1 MNQKIQ
7 HFDAFHIV
15 GIAVETTN
23 ANGQAAQ
30 DMGALWGQFFA
41 QQISNQIPTKLND
54 DLYAIYTDFESDYTG
69 RYTAII
75 GHKVPMLN
83 NIPEGLI
90 GRTFPMGKYQHFEA
104 RGVMPAAVGTTWQ
117 QIWEQDK
124 SLDRTYISD
133 FDVYGIQSQNGDKS
147 LVDIYVGV
155 R

>member
-1 MNQKIQ
+1 MNQKTQ
-7 HFDAFHIV
+7 QFDAFHII

-41 QQISNQIPTKLND
+41 QQIANQISTKLSD
-54 DLYAIYTDFESDYTG
+54 DIYMVYTDFESDYTG

-75 GHKVPMLN
+75 GHKVLTLN
-83 NIPEGLI
+83 SIPEGLI
-90 GRTFPMGKYQHFEA
+90 GRTFPTGKYQHFEA
-104 RGVMPAAVGTTWQ
+104 KGAMPEAVGTAWQ

-124 SLDRTYISD
+124 SLNRAYIAD
-133 FDVYGIQSQNGDKS
+133 FDVYGSKSQNEDKS